1 MQEHAYYNQHIRKI
15 DASIIQGI
23 PRDLGPLCQ
32 TLLLLRNCNS
42 FRSSMSKTAVG
53 DQVLVRIRGRDKY
66 TCILIFILQHSIL
79 QVTLKTELESNLN
92 FFKVINTNAILK

>member
-23 PRDLGPLCQ
+23 PRDLGPLQ
-32 TLLLLRNCNS
+32 TLLLLRNYNS
-42 FRSSMSKTAVG
+42 FRNSMSGTAVG